1 MAKKILIVE
10 SGITVIPFE
19 ETLLLRRDHDVKRAA
34 SGKQAL
40 EYFAK
45 EKFDLL
51 IMDDRLPD
59 FKAEELV
66 DKIRSEPYGKDLS
79 IIEMSAEQERP
90 PRGVNNLLRKPIES
104 GEFNETC
111 KKLLQVESRRESRLL
126 VYVQVQGFIQSNF
139 FLCNSRNLS
148 SSGILILTTKHL
160 KLGTT
165 CSSRSPFPERRRRSR
180 LSPGSSGRPRRSIR
194 GSTPTA
200 CISPR
205 SRRRTKRGSGSPQRA
220 QGGEGLGRKP
230 LQRKPHEIL
239 GSGFGG
245 FLHDITHDFVGF

>member
-160 KLGTT
+160 KLGDNVQLQITLP
-165 CSSRSPFPERRRRSR
+165 REKEKVKAFARVIREAKEVDSR
-180 LSPGSSGRPRRSIR
+180 LN
-194 GSTPTA
+194 A
-200 CISPR
+200 Y
-205 SRRRTKRGSGSPQRA
+205 
-220 QGGEGLGRKP
+220 GLHFTEIAEKDKERVRK
-230 LQRKPHEIL
+230 
-239 GSGFGG
+239 
-245 FLHDITHDFVGF
+245 FLKELREEKV